1 MEEKG
6 SMMNRTIKAA
16 VGMVAIAAMSVG
28 TLGACGS
35 SSSSDDGKG
44 KVYYLNFKPESNDEW
59 QKLAKDYTKETGVEV
74 KVQTAASGTYEQT
87 LKSEIAKSEAPT
99 LFQVNGPVGYQNW
112 KSYTDDMTDTE
123 PYKQLINKDV
133 ALKDG
138 SKVVGVPYAMET
150 YGLIYNKDLLA
161 KYIAT
166 DGAKIKDVKDIDN
179 FDTLKAVAD
188 DIQAKKDQLGVKG
201 AFTSAGFDSSSDW
214 RFKTHLANLP
224 LYYEFK
230 DDNITKQP
238 ATVKGTYLPEYKNI
252 FDLYLKDST
261 TEPTQLS
268 SKTGD
273 DATSEFS
280 LGEAVFYQNGTW
292 AWTDLQKNG
301 MKAESIG
308 MLPIYTGVKGEESQ
322 GLATGSENYWCINSK
337 ASDADKQAT
346 KDFLKW
352 VVTSKTGAALQDI
365 RNVIGRRWPAA
376 KLLLCP
382 VNVQGFEAAQQIA
395 DAIGK
400 LDKSGRVDEII
411 VARGGGS
418 REDLWVF
425 NAEVIA
431 RAAYRCKVPLISAI
445 GHEIDFTI
453 LDFVA
458 DRRAPTPS
466 AAAELAVPDRAELLR
481 VLSQLEQSCQNAM
494 QNRLDTAS
502 GRLMMAEQ
510 QLSYDMTRRKL
521 TGGQAELAAVQ
532 KELDAAA
539 QSCIQKRQAQ
549 LRHAAALA
557 DSLSPYRVLGR
568 GYAMVYDSKGRLCS
582 TDALAAGDKLT
593 LRGAAHTA
601 ECMVTSV
608 EELNESTQKL

>member
-1 MEEKG
+1 MAEVITVSALNQYVK
-6 SMMNRTIKAA
+6 
-16 VGMVAIAAMSVG
+16 
-28 TLGACGS
+28 TLLDA
-35 SSSSDDGKG
+35 
-44 KVYYLNFKPESNDEW
+44 NDILFD
-59 QKLAKDYTKETGVEV
+59 LALRG
-74 KVQTAASGTYEQT
+74 
-87 LKSEIAKSEAPT
+87 EIAN
-99 LFQVNGPVGYQNW
+99 FVQNARSGHCYFSLRDASASV
-112 KSYTDDMTDTE
+112 KAVMFRSDARRLGFRPEEGM
-123 PYKQLINKDV
+123 
-133 ALKDG
+133 
-138 SKVVGVPYAMET
+138 KVVVRCR
-150 YGLIYNKDLLA
+150 
-161 KYIAT
+161 AT
-166 DGAKIKDVKDIDN
+166 LYERDGAFQIYVNEMFPDGIGAAQLA
-179 FDTLKAVAD
+179 FEQLKAKLFAVEH
-188 DIQAKKDQLGVKG
+188 KKP
-201 AFTSAGFDSSSDW
+201 
-214 RFKTHLANLP
+214 LP
-224 LYYEFK
+224 
-230 DDNITKQP
+230 
-238 ATVKGTYLPEYKNI
+238 TYPKC
-252 FDLYLKDST
+252 
-261 TEPTQLS
+261 
-268 SKTGD
+268 
-273 DATSEFS
+273 
-280 LGEAVFYQNGTW
+280 
-292 AWTDLQKNG
+292 
-301 MKAESIG
+301 IG
-308 MLPIYTGVKGEESQ
+308 
-322 GLATGSENYWCINSK
+322 
-337 ASDADKQAT
+337 
-346 KDFLKW
+346 

-382 VNVQGFEAAQQIA
+382 VNVQGFEAAQQVA

-418 REDLWVF
+418 REDIWVF

-481 VLSQLEQSCQNAM
+481 ALSQLEQGCQSAM
-494 QNRLDTAS
+494 QRRLDAAS

-532 KELDAAA
+532 KELEAAA

-549 LRHAAALA
+549 LRHTAALT

-582 TDALAAGDKLT
+582 ADVLATGDKLT
-593 LRGAAHTA
+593 LRGAVHTA
-601 ECMVTSV
+601 ECTVTSV